1 MLRLGEAQ
9 STDSTILIYYLI
21 LFTIYFV
28 VKCEFVLVISV
39 ILIGIVLLFVCFFFF
54 FLIFNFFYFKDW
66 VELGHRL
73 GPEVAG

>member
-1 MLRLGEAQ
+1 MLRPGEAQ

-39 ILIGIVLLFVCFFFF
+39 ILIGIVLLFVCF
-54 FLIFNFFYFKDW
+54 LLLFYFKDW
-66 VELGHRL
+66 VELSHRL